1 MFLRPVTISACV
13 LMFQAVAIGAPAS
26 KLSSP
31 EAAYSILL
39 KAETFADGA
48 VGYVGQTPDEHYALV
63 YLVRHKEGESYL
75 RKLLESPNWHARLY
89 GICGLYFL
97 NTELFN
103 QEVRLYSKSKA
114 KFSHFSGCLITEST
128 VGDIIYMNSSK
139 YPRVVMK
146 SPKETIDQAMDRVAP
161 KSGDSF
167 EWDISGG
174 GIPAEIMKL
183 GSN

>member
-1 MFLRPVTISACV
+1 MFLRPVVTYASV
-13 LMFQAVAIGAPAS
+13 LVLQTVAIGAPTS

-39 KAETFADGA
+39 KAQTFADGA
-48 VGYVGQTPDEHYALV
+48 VGYAGQTPNEHFAVV
-63 YLVRHKEGESYL
+63 YLVRHKAGESYL
-75 RKLLESPNWHARLY
+75 RKLLESSNWHAKLY
-89 GICGLYFL
+89 GLCGLYFL

-103 QEVRLYSKSKA
+103 QEVRLHSKSKA

-128 VGDIIYMNSSK
+128 VGDIIYTNSSK
-139 YPRVVMK
+139 YPRIVMK
-146 SPKETIDQAMDRVAP
+146 SPKETIDQAVARVAP